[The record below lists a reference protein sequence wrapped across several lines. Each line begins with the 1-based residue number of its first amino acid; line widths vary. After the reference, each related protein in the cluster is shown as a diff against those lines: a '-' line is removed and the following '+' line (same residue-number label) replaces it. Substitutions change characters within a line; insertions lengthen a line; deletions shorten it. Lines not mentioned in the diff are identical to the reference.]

1 MDKWLIFLLL
11 FTAILAQTAY
21 PQYDHWEL
29 LDCGLDSIY
38 VNYDGWLW
46 LPDEVFIYTGQKKT
60 LQVNN
65 NNLPGYIN
73 TLRYFPDGVKNCYTL
88 YPDPQ
93 YKFIFRAGFYYGD
106 YDGLSKPPTFDILL
120 DDHFWA
126 TVNTSSSEVP
136 FISSL
141 EVAYL
146 FIEYELNTPIMYSL
160 MGNDT
165 ALNLVSRNA
174 FGSLNKVLD
183 NGDSNYN
190 SSLGVCYDI
199 TFRVWQPKPVLGYL
213 NISYSDVDEN
223 TCLNEACENQPPDAL
238 LKNAISPKNATD
250 SIYLNVDFKNST
262 QQSAYFV
269 FYFLDYNLSTNPNYT
284 RKFEIHIDGAF
295 KNVVELNNSQF
306 GQVVSLFP
314 VQVSGTANVTISPF
328 SGSKFPPILN
338 GMEVYTA
345 MKMGSNNN
353 VNVKDYYQGVLL
365 DCGSVSREDY
375 YDGEVPFIS
384 SLEVAYLLIDDND
397 TMYSLMGNDTALNLV
412 SRNAFGGL
420 NKVLDNGESNYNSS
434 LSICYDITFRVWQPK
449 SVPGYLNVSYSGGD
463 ETQSCL
469 NQPLENRPPDDL
481 LKNAISPENATDSI
495 YLNVDF
501 KNSTQ
506 QSAYFVFY
514 FLDYNLSTNPYYTR
528 KFEIHIDGALR
539 NVVELNISQFGQV
552 VSLFP
557 VQVSGTANVTISPVS
572 GSKFPPILN
581 GMEVYTATK
590 MDGTGSSHGFKLRCS
605 GLSLLVFFVISFLG
619 FSV

>member
-1 MDKWLIFLLL
+1 MTVGYGYLMKSL
-11 FTAILAQTAY
+11 
-21 PQYDHWEL
+21 
-29 LDCGLDSIY
+29 
-38 VNYDGWLW
+38 
-46 LPDEVFIYTGQKKT
+46 YTGKKKT
-60 LQVNN
+60 IQVNN

-93 YKFIFRAGFYYGD
+93 YKFIFRAGFYYGN

-126 TVNTSSSEVP
+126 TVNTSSSDDQPIYHEIFYKPKADRDNTNVCLVQTRQGEVP

-174 FGSLNKVLD
+174 FGGLNKVLD
-183 NGDSNYN
+183 NGESNYN

-199 TFRVWQPKPVLGYL
+199 TFRVWQPKPVVGYL

-223 TCLNEACENQPPDAL
+223 TCLNEAYENQPPDAL

-269 FYFLDYNLSTNPNYT
+269 FYFLDYNLSRNPNYT

-353 VNVKDYYQGVLL
+353 VNVK
-365 DCGSVSREDY
+365 
-375 YDGEVPFIS
+375 
-384 SLEVAYLLIDDND
+384 
-397 TMYSLMGNDTALNLV
+397 
-412 SRNAFGGL
+412 
-420 NKVLDNGESNYNSS
+420 
-434 LSICYDITFRVWQPK
+434 
-449 SVPGYLNVSYSGGD
+449 
-463 ETQSCL
+463 
-469 NQPLENRPPDDL
+469 
-481 LKNAISPENATDSI
+481 
-495 YLNVDF
+495 
-501 KNSTQ
+501 
-506 QSAYFVFY
+506 
-514 FLDYNLSTNPYYTR
+514 
-528 KFEIHIDGALR
+528 
-539 NVVELNISQFGQV
+539 
-552 VSLFP
+552 
-557 VQVSGTANVTISPVS
+557 
-572 GSKFPPILN
+572 
-581 GMEVYTATK
+581 VY
-590 MDGTGSSHGFKLRCS
+590 
-605 GLSLLVFFVISFLG
+605 
-619 FSV
+619 

>member
-11 FTAILAQTAY
+11 FTAILPQTVY
-21 PQYDHWEL
+21 SKYYQGVL
-29 LDCGLDSIY
+29 LDCGSVSREDY
-38 VNYDGWLW
+38 YDGWPW
-46 LPDEVFIYTGQKKT
+46 MNDEGSISTGETKT
-60 LQVNN
+60 LQINN
-65 NNLPGYIN
+65 NNLPGFMD

-93 YKFIFRAGFYYGD
+93 YKFLFRAGFYYGN

-120 DDHFWA
+120 DNHFWA
-126 TVNTSSSEVP
+126 KVDTSS
-136 FISSL
+136 IDDQ
-141 EVAYL
+141 
-146 FIEYELNTPIMYSL
+146 PIYHEI
-160 MGNDT
+160 
-165 ALNLVSRNA
+165 
-174 FGSLNKVLD
+174 FYK
-183 NGDSNYN
+183 
-190 SSLGVCYDI
+190 
-199 TFRVWQPKPVLGYL
+199 PKA
-213 NISYSDVDEN
+213 DR
-223 TCLNEACENQPPDAL
+223 
-238 LKNAISPKNATD
+238 
-250 SIYLNVDFKNST
+250 NST
-262 QQSAYFV
+262 SV
-269 FYFLDYNLSTNPNYT
+269 CLVHT
-284 RKFEIHIDGAF
+284 R
-295 KNVVELNNSQF
+295 Q
-306 GQVVSLFP
+306 
-314 VQVSGTANVTISPF
+314 
-328 SGSKFPPILN
+328 
-338 GMEVYTA
+338 
-345 MKMGSNNN
+345 
-353 VNVKDYYQGVLL
+353 
-365 DCGSVSREDY
+365 
-375 YDGEVPFIS
+375 GEVPFIS
-384 SLEVAYLLIDDND
+384 SLEVAYLLIDDID

-412 SRNAFGGL
+412 SRDAFGGL

-605 GLSLLVFFVISFLG
+605 GLSLLVFFVISF
-619 FSV
+619 